1 MFDALTVTCVRF
13 LYPAR
18 GNLREW
24 AWTFS
29 SVYRIKKFH
38 LLTDLSRSSFLV
50 FLVQSVTRGDMG
62 EIGEAARVTKI
73 RLRWSLVI
81 RTLWRA
87 LTQLITEIHHSLH
100 TETVIIHSS
109 PFSVTVCLITVP
121 IHLLLSVLAVITV
134 DSYVSESI
142 VSRLLEKQR

>member
-73 RLRWSLVI
+73 RLR
-81 RTLWRA
+81 
-87 LTQLITEIHHSLH
+87 
-100 TETVIIHSS
+100 
-109 PFSVTVCLITVP
+109 
-121 IHLLLSVLAVITV
+121 
-134 DSYVSESI
+134 
-142 VSRLLEKQR
+142 

>member
-38 LLTDLSRSSFLV
+38 YFLLTDLSRSSFLV
-50 FLVQSVTRGDMG
+50 FLVQSVTRGDMD

-73 RLRWSLVI
+73 TMR
-81 RTLWRA
+81 
-87 LTQLITEIHHSLH
+87 
-100 TETVIIHSS
+100 
-109 PFSVTVCLITVP
+109 
-121 IHLLLSVLAVITV
+121 
-134 DSYVSESI
+134 
-142 VSRLLEKQR
+142 